1 MASNPSLRDLYNPPS
16 TQWTFIPP
24 PSSSVPKQAAANA
37 STSYQWTTRPAPSS
51 IFDLSPSLNVGEPSS
66 LDVSLI
72 FRSLV
77 ASALLQYCSTAMAMP
92 LEVGKLLLQVQWVP
106 KDALTQEPEEEAEE
120 ETETVG
126 QILSDIQSADAFC
139 SLAKQQTKRRHTL
152 SNPALFRLAIQ
163 PPNSWTTGGI

>member
-24 PSSSVPKQAAANA
+24 PSSSVPKQAPTNA
-37 STSYQWTTRPAPSS
+37 SFTSYQWTTRPAPSS

-66 LDVSLI
+66 FDVSLL

-92 LEVGKLLLQVQWVP
+92 LEVGKLLLQIQWVP
-106 KDALTQEPEEEAEE
+106 KDAPIQEPEEEAEE
-120 ETETVG
+120 ETETVS
-126 QILSDIQSADAFC
+126 QILF
-139 SLAKQQTKRRHTL
+139 RHL
-152 SNPALFRLAIQ
+152 IS
-163 PPNSWTTGGI
+163 